1 MQKEQESDAD
11 NIYREQLRFISLK
24 PKIGSFCHFLADPTV
39 SPKGTP
45 LSYSHTTT
53 MWHLF
58 ALSITRS

>member
-1 MQKEQESDAD
+1 
-11 NIYREQLRFISLK
+11 LK